1 MKFVLAIALGGA
13 TGAVLR
19 HLTAQFVQQTMPGDF
34 PWGILAVNIIGC
46 AIMGA
51 LVESFAL
58 AWSPSAAMRAFL
70 TVGMLGALTTFSAF
84 SVDVVLMIERGAWA
98 IAGGY
103 IVASVLLSVGAMLGA
118 MAIVRGALA

>member
-1 MKFVLAIALGGA
+1 MKIVLAIALGGA

>member
-1 MKFVLAIALGGA
+1 MKIVLAIALGGA

-118 MAIVRGALA
+118 MAIVRGALV

>member
-118 MAIVRGALA
+118 MAIVRGALV